1 MENHAFLF
9 EIVLLLTAAIITVV
23 LFERLRVS
31 PMLGYLAGGMIIGP
45 SGLALVF
52 DVETIGVIGE
62 LGVVMLLFSIG
73 LELSF
78 KRLKLMRW
86 EVFGLGG
93 AQFVITGLIIA
104 GVAWALGASPKAAFV
119 IGAGLALSSTAIVL
133 QLLSERGE
141 VATKLGRVGFSVL
154 LLQDLAVVPLLAVV
168 PILGGAARA
177 TDWGQVGLA
186 IGKAALALVLIMV
199 AGRLVLQ
206 PIYRTVARD
215 HGHEI
220 FIALT
225 LLAVLGTGW
234 ATEQAGLSLTLG
246 AFLAGLLLA
255 ETEFRHQVQAD
266 IKPFQGLLM
275 GLFFMAIGMQVDL
288 AAAARNWW
296 IVAALTLA
304 LLALKTAILYLLCR
318 VLVKLPVFL
327 SLRVGLTLAQGG
339 EFAFILIGSAA
350 LIGFIPEPM
359 KQICLIV
366 VSASM
371 IATPFLTIFG
381 KALADRFER
390 FTPVGLA
397 ALEQDNI
404 DLARHVVIAG
414 FGRVGRIVARLLEA
428 RRLPYVAIDSNAA
441 NVLDGRSRGLP
452 VYFGNAAQRELL
464 WSVGVDRASALI
476 VTMGDAPVALELVDM
491 LKHRLPELPI
501 IARARDSDHA
511 RDLLE
516 LGADIAVPETL
527 EASLVLGAAALKQY
541 DIGEAEIEATL
552 NELRADRGF
561 LLASDRALP
570 GADQP
575 GEPDTPPPP
584 PPPAGPPASDA
595 DLPLPPATAVKPEP
609 AQTKP

>member
-1 MENHAFLF
+1 MANHGFLF
-9 EIVLLLTAAIITVV
+9 EIVLLLTAAIVAVV
-23 LFERLRVS
+23 VFERLRVS
-31 PMLGYLAGGMIIGP
+31 PMLGYLASGMVIGP
-45 SGLALVF
+45 SALSLIS
-52 DVETIGVIGE
+52 DVGTISVVGE

-73 LELSF
+73 LELSIR
-78 KRLKLMRW
+78 RLKLMRW

-93 AQFVITGLIIA
+93 AQFVLTGIIIA
-104 GVAWALGASPKAAFV
+104 GAAWGLGASPKAAFV
-119 IGAGLALSSTAIVL
+119 IGTGLALSSTAIVL

-141 VATKLGRVGFSVL
+141 VSTKFGRVGFSVL

-168 PILGGAARA
+168 PILGGAART
-177 TDWGQVGLA
+177 TDWSQVGLA
-186 IGKAALALVLIMV
+186 VGKAVLALTLILV

-215 HGHEI
+215 HGREI

-255 ETEFRHQVQAD
+255 ETEFRHQIEAD
-266 IKPFQGLLM
+266 IKPFQSLLM

-296 IVAALTLA
+296 LVAALALA
-304 LLALKTAILYLLCR
+304 LIVLKSTILYLLCR

-327 SLRVGLTLAQGG
+327 ALRVGLTLSQGG
-339 EFAFILIGSAA
+339 EFAFILIGAAA

-359 KQICLIV
+359 KQVCLVV
-366 VSASM
+366 VSITM
-371 IATPFLTIFG
+371 ILTPLLTSAG
-381 KALADRFER
+381 KLIADRLET

-397 ALEQDNI
+397 ALEQDNS

-428 RRLPYVAIDSNAA
+428 RRLPYVAIDRNAA
-441 NVLDGRSRGLP
+441 NVLDGRSKGLP
-452 VYFGNAAQRELL
+452 VYFGHAAQRELL
-464 WSVGVDRASALI
+464 WSVGVDRASAFVI
-476 VTMGDAPVALELVDM
+476 TMGDTRTALELVAM

-501 IARARDSDHA
+501 IARASDSDHA
-511 RDLLE
+511 RDLLD
-516 LGADIAVPETL
+516 LGANFAVPETL
-527 EASLVLGAAALKQY
+527 EASLVLGAATLRQHA
-541 DIGEAEIEATL
+541 IGEAEIEAAL

-561 LLASDRALP
+561 LLSSDRALGNGGSP
-570 GADQP
+570 PKPA
-575 GEPDTPPPP
+575 TPPPP
-584 PPPAGPPASDA
+584 PDRPPASDA
-595 DLPLPPATAVKPEP
+595 DLPLPPAALVRAAA
-609 AQTKP
+609 AQKDR